1 MHQQTRIELISV
13 GEELLL
19 GICGNHHLTFL
30 GEQLARHGQAIQ
42 RNLVI
47 IDDPSQIENNF
58 RDSWERAD
66 VVITTGGL
74 GPTSDDV
81 TREAIAKSLGLK
93 LVHVPELEQ
102 KLRERFKSRERAFT
116 ENVLKQTCL
125 IDGAEV
131 IPNAFGTAPGQWL
144 RKDGKILIMLPGPG
158 NEMRPMF
165 ENEVLPRLQA
175 EGIAREHQAYL
186 QLRTFGAGESQLET
200 TLQPVLEPHG
210 DRLNVAFC
218 AHYGGVDVRLCP
230 ARDTLEWPEVQ
241 KIADQCRDLLG
252 DDFVCFGDC
261 TTAKL
266 VIDQLRAL
274 EKTLAVAESCTG
286 GELSNAF
293 TDIPGASDVF
303 LGGLV
308 SYTDSAKVDLLKVP
322 EDILH
327 QHGAVSAECAVAMA
341 TGAAERLGA
350 DYALSITGFAGP
362 GGGDSE
368 NPVGTVYLGYFSPI
382 GAWSRRVVYPGNRLD
397 VKKMAAQSALD
408 WMRRQLQE
416 YELEDLLASMTS

>member
-1 MHQQTRIELISV
+1 MHRQTRIELITL
-13 GEELLL
+13 GDELLL
-19 GICGNHHLTFL
+19 GIRGNVHLTFL
-30 GEQLARHGQAIQ
+30 GDQLARHGQAIQ

-47 IDDPSQIENNF
+47 TDDPSEIEHNF

-66 VVITTGGL
+66 IVITTGGL
-74 GPTSDDV
+74 GPTSDDI

-102 KLRERFKSRERAFT
+102 KLRERFKSRGRAFT
-116 ENVLKQTCL
+116 DNILKQAYL
-125 IDGAEV
+125 IEGAEV

-165 ENEVLPRLQA
+165 ENEALPRLQA
-175 EGIAREHQAYL
+175 EGIVGKRQAYL

-200 TLQPVLEPHG
+200 TLQPVLEPYG
-210 DRLNVAFC
+210 DRLNIAFC
-218 AHYGGVDVRLCP
+218 ANHRGVEVRLCP
-230 ARDTLEWPEVQ
+230 AGDNLKWSEIR

-261 TTAKL
+261 ATAKL

-303 LGGLV
+303 VGGLV
-308 SYTDSAKVDLLKVP
+308 AYTNNVKMDLLKVP

-341 TGAAERLGA
+341 AGAAEILGA
-350 DYALSITGFAGP
+350 DYALSVTGFAGP
-362 GGGDSE
+362 GGGDDE
-368 NPVGTVYLGYFSPI
+368 NPVGTIYLGYFSPV

-397 VKKMAAQSALD
+397 VKKRAAQSALD
-408 WMRRQLQE
+408 WMRRQLKE
-416 YELEDLLASMTS
+416 YEVEDLLASMPG